1 MPCQGGPGFNSRLR
15 QNSFYFHSTGTKSQK
30 CKKPE
35 RSTKSPVPRDHR
47 LGTTGFA
54 YFLETSPEPSALI
67 IKIPTTTRNRTQIAP
82 HVLAWEE
89 VKPKQDNEG
98 PPSLEYW
105 WNLPNAHAAYESGD
119 ASFFWSKS
127 TDGGVSCPFLEK
139 GTKAILAHDA
149 VISELKSYC
158 QRWTSGMLLDIF

>member
-1 MPCQGGPGFNSRLR
+1 M
-15 QNSFYFHSTGTKSQK
+15 
-30 CKKPE
+30 
-35 RSTKSPVPRDHR
+35 
-47 LGTTGFA
+47 LGTRDQRCGWLMDRDIECSKCSKITEGSTATAAAAGGRSFHPA
-54 YFLETSPEPSALI
+54 QPFFRLMTPPWNLI

-105 WNLPNAHAAYESGD
+105 WNLPTAHAAYESGD

-149 VISELKSYC
+149 VVSELKSYC